1 MNWNISFLRYC
12 FTFPVWD
19 LPQIWLMFK
28 RTLFFLRGVI
38 CFLNLINKFLLI
50 CPLWTTNIQSD
61 IMKVGGPEDMGG
73 KGLTWGLIITIS
85 FLGFCRVVKALC
97 NWLPLD
103 SQFYFLSAILQW
115 INCLNKLIEP
125 LLSCRICVECVIN

>member
-1 MNWNISFLRYC
+1 MNWDLSFLSYC
-12 FTFPVWD
+12 FTFPIWD

-50 CPLWTTNIQSD
+50 CPLWTTNIQID
-61 IMKVGGPEDMGG
+61 IMKVGGPEDISG
-73 KGLTWGLIITIS
+73 KGFNNYL

-97 NWLPLD
+97 NWLLLD

-115 INCLNKLIEP
+115 INYLNKLIEP
-125 LLSCRICVECVIN
+125 LLSCWIYVGSVIN